1 MILNVEKPYIWLPVS
16 KNAPERKLHFYI
28 EGKKIQEIDIH
39 LGKTDC
45 EFYGCWDASAFLG
58 KDLQIEGADKE
69 LLEGIFCYGKPYDNV
84 YPYRPKL
91 HAAPATGWHNDP
103 NGMVYADGFYHLY
116 YQWNPYGS
124 MWGNMQWGHVKSK
137 DLYHWEQE
145 GLAIAPDETGT
156 VYSGCGIQDKDNLT
170 GYGEGALLYFYTA
183 AGGRNQWSVDAGNLF
198 TQRLAYSTDG
208 GKTLQRSEKFCMPH
222 IVNENRDPKV
232 FYHKESKAF
241 IMVLY
246 LDGYDFA
253 VYRSTDLLN
262 WEETQR
268 ISEPGMWEC
277 PDLLELEVKNVP
289 GEKRWVFWSADGYYM
304 TGEFDGYK
312 FKPDGCRKSGYS
324 SVLPYA
330 AQTFSGVDD
339 RVISMAWLRMKN
351 DRGNYRG
358 LMSLPTELSLVKE
371 GSDYKICFAPAK
383 ELENLETEWYDN
395 LKNKISPEG
404 QACKIVLTPEAGTK
418 GEWRLTIGSL
428 RLTADF
434 YSNIL
439 SIEDIET
446 HVYYMRERISTE
458 QEISFIF
465 DQEVIEVF
473 AENGKVYGA
482 AETEENIL
490 GMDWEVFRTE
500 DLKVSEKMCLY
511 K

>member
-58 KDLQIEGADKE
+58 KDLQVEGADKE

-91 HAAPATGWHNDP
+91 HAAAATGWHNDP

-116 YQWNPYGS
+116 YQWNPYVS

-170 GYGEGALLYFYTA
+170 GYGEGTLLYFYTA

-232 FYHKESKAF
+232 F
-241 IMVLY
+241 
-246 LDGYDFA
+246 
-253 VYRSTDLLN
+253 
-262 WEETQR
+262 
-268 ISEPGMWEC
+268 
-277 PDLLELEVKNVP
+277 
-289 GEKRWVFWSADGYYM
+289 
-304 TGEFDGYK
+304 
-312 FKPDGCRKSGYS
+312 
-324 SVLPYA
+324 
-330 AQTFSGVDD
+330 
-339 RVISMAWLRMKN
+339 
-351 DRGNYRG
+351 
-358 LMSLPTELSLVKE
+358 LS
-371 GSDYKICFAPAK
+371 
-383 ELENLETEWYDN
+383 
-395 LKNKISPEG
+395 
-404 QACKIVLTPEAGTK
+404 
-418 GEWRLTIGSL
+418 
-428 RLTADF
+428 
-434 YSNIL
+434 
-439 SIEDIET
+439 
-446 HVYYMRERISTE
+446 
-458 QEISFIF
+458 
-465 DQEVIEVF
+465 
-473 AENGKVYGA
+473 
-482 AETEENIL
+482 
-490 GMDWEVFRTE
+490 
-500 DLKVSEKMCLY
+500 
-511 K
+511 